1 MNDPLKVLEEFSNSL
16 LDADT
21 LARRTE
27 IYAVVVDDNGVE
39 QALTRD
45 EFEQL
50 IQQAIH

>member
-1 MNDPLKVLEEFSNSL
+1 MEVLNNFSEAL

-39 QALTRD
+39 QALTQD